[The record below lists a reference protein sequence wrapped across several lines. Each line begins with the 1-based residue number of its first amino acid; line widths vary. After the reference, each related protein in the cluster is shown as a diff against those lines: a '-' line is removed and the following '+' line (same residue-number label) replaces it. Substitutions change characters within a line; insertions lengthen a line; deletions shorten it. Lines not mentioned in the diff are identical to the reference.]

1 MKKTYVLNVL
11 LTVFVGLAL
20 AAVVLVRT
28 FLPQYILPEA
38 SIPNL
43 VLISVIALAADH
55 YIAKGAQR
63 CYICIPVFAL
73 LTFGILPLACGYA
86 PLNEIIRLAVLGC
99 IVFTVTTWLFS
110 SIQDRL
116 SSGPAAKAA
125 PVISAFSL
133 FLAAQC
139 LSSIL

>member
-1 MKKTYVLNVL
+1 MKKTYVLNTI
-11 LTVFVGLAL
+11 LTAVVAVAL
-20 AAVVLVRT
+20 AAIVLMRT
-28 FLPQYILPEA
+28 FLPQYIMPAA

-43 VLISVIALAADH
+43 VVLSLIALVLDN

-73 LTFGILPLACGYA
+73 ITFGILPWVCGYA
-86 PLNEIIRLAVLGC
+86 PANEIAKLAVIGC
-99 IVFTVTTWLFS
+99 VTFTVTTWLYS

-125 PVISAFSL
+125 PVISAL
-133 FLAAQC
+133 GLWLAAQC
-139 LSSIL
+139 LHSII